1 MQEMTVDEQHWRHAP
16 RWEALIAA
24 LAIGGAYAVLPN
36 DIRLGPRWLLAAL
49 IVLFTI
55 PLNGARYFGNYRL
68 VRIFGMALSAL
79 VTAAIAASAILLIVR
94 LPSGKTPATHLL
106 RDGALIWGA
115 NVLVFAIWY
124 WELDCGGPHA
134 RHVKRYTSTDFLFP
148 QMTMPDAEEKNWS
161 PLFLDYL
168 FQAFNTSAAFS
179 PTDVLILSRRAKILM
194 MMQSLISLVV
204 VAVLVSRAI
213 NTLGS

>member
-1 MQEMTVDEQHWRHAP
+1 MQEITADERHWRHAP

-24 LAIGGAYAVLPN
+24 LAIGSAYAVLPDN
-36 DIRLGPRWLLAAL
+36 IRLGPRWLLAAL
-49 IVLFTI
+49 IVLLAI
-55 PLNGARYFGNYRL
+55 PLNGARYSGNYRL

-79 VTAAIAASAILLIVR
+79 VTAAITVSAVLLIVR

-106 RDGALIWGA
+106 RDGALIWGI
-115 NVLVFAIWY
+115 NILVFAIWY

-134 RHVKRYTSTDFLFP
+134 RHIKRYTSTDFLFP

-179 PTDVLILSRRAKILM
+179 PTDVMILSRKVKVLM

>member
-1 MQEMTVDEQHWRHAP
+1 MQEMTADERHWRHAP

-24 LAIGGAYAVLPN
+24 LAIGSAYAVLPDN
-36 DIRLGPRWLLAAL
+36 IRLGPRWLLAAL
-49 IVLFTI
+49 IVLFAI
-55 PLNGARYFGNYRL
+55 PLNGARYLGNYRL
-68 VRIFGMALSAL
+68 VRIIGMALSAL
-79 VTAAIAASAILLIVR
+79 VTAALAASAVLLIVR

-106 RDGALIWGA
+106 RDGALIWGI

-134 RHVKRYTSTDFLFP
+134 RHIKRYTSTDFLFP

-179 PTDVLILSRRAKILM
+179 PTDVLILSRRAKVLM

-213 NTLGS
+213 NTLGN

>member
-24 LAIGGAYAVLPN
+24 LAIGGAYAVLPDN
-36 DIRLGPRWLLAAL
+36 IRLGPRWLLAAL
-49 IVLFTI
+49 IVLFAI

-68 VRIFGMALSAL
+68 VRIFGMTLSAL

-115 NVLVFAIWY
+115 NILVFAIWY

-148 QMTMPDAEEKNWS
+148 QMAMPDAEEKNWS